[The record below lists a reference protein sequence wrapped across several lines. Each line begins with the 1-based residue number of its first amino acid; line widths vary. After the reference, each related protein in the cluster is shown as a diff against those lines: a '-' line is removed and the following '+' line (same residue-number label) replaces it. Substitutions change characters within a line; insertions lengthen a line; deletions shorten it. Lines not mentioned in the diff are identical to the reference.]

1 MNYKIVVNKEN
12 LYDKRYFSNVEL
24 KKITNVIGEE
34 YLLEKRTLKAFLS
47 LKKDLEKD
55 NIFIDIIGGYRT
67 VYDQEKIID
76 DYTKKYGREYT
87 EKYVAPINASEHHTG
102 LCFDIGLIIN
112 NKLIYENN
120 ELLDNIDTYKKVI
133 ECLPNYGLILRYP
146 KGNEDVT
153 GYNYEPWHYRYVGK
167 STARII
173 TDNNLTLEEYDKL
186 YNKSGV
192 LLVNKPKGLTSRDV
206 VNMVEKVFDTKK
218 VGHNGTLD
226 PMAEGLLVITINKA
240 TKINEL
246 LTCNDKEYI
255 AEVKVGI
262 ETDTLDIE
270 GKIVKK
276 RDKKIT
282 IDKLDNLFEEFPRVY
297 MQEVPKY
304 SAIKVNGKKLYE
316 YARSNKDVELPKR
329 EVIIKELELLSY
341 KEDSFIFRCV
351 VSKGTY
357 IRSLIKDMG
366 DFLDIP
372 CTMSSLLRTSHG
384 KFKLDNALELDDV
397 SINSKLIS
405 IPSALNVDVEIREI
419 DGIDYKKVINGA
431 SINNNYNIKD
441 KVLFMRDNRVVAIYQ
456 NVNNK
461 LKCYKMIDKV

>member
-146 KGNEDVT
+146 KGSEEVT

-206 VNMVEKVFDTKK
+206 VNKVEKVFDTKK

-226 PMAEGLLVITINKA
+226 PMAEGLLVITINRA

-270 GKIVKK
+270 GNIVKK
-276 RDKKIT
+276 SDKKVSK
-282 IDKLDNLFEEFPRVY
+282 DMLDRLFKEFIREY
-297 MQEVPKY
+297 LQEVPKY

-329 EVIIKELELLSY
+329 KVIIKELELLSY
-341 KEDSFIFRCV
+341 KEDSFKFRCV

-366 DFLDIP
+366 EFLDIP
-372 CTMSSLLRTSHG
+372 CTMSSLIRTRQG
-384 KFKLDNALELDDV
+384 KFRLDNAVDLEDV
-397 SINSKLIS
+397 TINSKLIT
-405 IPSALNVDVEIREI
+405 INNALDIEIKEI
-419 DGIDYKKVINGA
+419 DGVNYKRIVNGA
-431 SINNNYNIKD
+431 VIDNSYNIKD
-441 KVLFMRDNRVVAIYQ
+441 KVLFMKDNRVVAIYQ

-461 LKCYKMIDKV
+461 LKCFKMLNETS

>member
-146 KGNEDVT
+146 KGSEEVT

-206 VNMVEKVFDTKK
+206 VNKVEKVFDTKK

-226 PMAEGLLVITINKA
+226 PMAEGLLVITINRA

-270 GKIVKK
+270 GNIVKK
-276 RDKKIT
+276 SDKKVSK
-282 IDKLDNLFEEFPRVY
+282 DMLDRLFKEFIREY
-297 MQEVPKY
+297 LQEVPKY

-329 EVIIKELELLSY
+329 KVIIKELELLSY
-341 KEDSFIFRCV
+341 KEDSFKFRCV

-366 DFLDIP
+366 DYLDIP
-372 CTMSSLLRTSHG
+372 CTMSSLIRTRQG
-384 KFKLDNALELDDV
+384 KFRLDNALELDDV

-405 IPSALNVDVEIREI
+405 INNALDIETKEI
-419 DGIDYKKVINGA
+419 DDIDYKKVINGVV
-431 SINNNYNIKD
+431 INNSYGIKD
-441 KVLFMRDNRVVAIYQ
+441 KVLFMKDNRVVAIYQ

-461 LKCYKMIDKV
+461 LKCYKMIDKI